1 MARFL
6 RQIGMREESERA
18 EPVIEGDDDGTF
30 GREVLAVIPGE
41 TAGAAGEASAID
53 PHHHRTLVVGAG
65 RTRPN
70 VGVKAIFAARRFARG
85 RSGGRRL
92 AGGRSATS
100 AARIGT
106 RRARRAERIGLSYA
120 IPPRRRLRRS
130 PPVLTERRGGER
142 NAPEDAHRRLGAAGG
157 ARE

>member
-30 GREVLAVIPGE
+30 GGEVLAVIPGE
-41 TAGAAGEASAID
+41 TARAAGEASTID
-53 PHHHRTLVVGAG
+53 PHHHRTFVVGAG

-92 AGGRSATS
+92 ARGRS

-120 IPPRRRLRRS
+120 IPPRRRLRRP

-142 NAPEDAHRRLGAAGG
+142 NALEDAHRRLGAAGG
-157 ARE
+157 ACE